1 MADPQLPNPV
11 SVQDSTGP
19 PGGPRGAADPA
30 EPAGP
35 KSPGSEL
42 TASGPT
48 GSGPTASEAA
58 GPREPQWR
66 VASSAIGLWTVQE
79 IIGALFLLIPAM
91 AASLFVP
98 DAAPG
103 WLVVATDILPWALA
117 AFFLGAVVVLPRYK
131 YAVHRWE
138 VTPDGIYTLTGWL
151 SRTWIL
157 VPISRIQTVDVTR
170 GPLQR
175 MFGLA
180 TVSVRTASAQ
190 GSVEIEQLEAY
201 TAAQVADDLS
211 KRANLYDDDA
221 T

>member
-1 MADPQLPNPV
+1 MTDPLVDSSV
-11 SVQDSTGP
+11 SRPEPREPTGATASY
-19 PGGPRGAADPA
+19 GAAQLQGEARIESLPA
-30 EPAGP
+30 SAAG
-35 KSPGSEL
+35 S
-42 TASGPT
+42 ASRSPT
-48 GSGPTASEAA
+48 GRPS

-66 VASSAIGLWTVQE
+66 VARSAIGLWTVGA
-79 IIGALFLLIPAM
+79 IGTALVVLIPVSI
-91 AASLFVP
+91 AAVLIP
-98 DAAPG
+98 DSAVR
-103 WLVVATDILPWALA
+103 WLVVVTDILPWVLA
-117 AFFLGAVVVLPRYK
+117 AFFVVEILALPWYK

-138 VTPDGIYTLTGWL
+138 VTPDGVYTLTGWL

-180 TVSVRTASAQ
+180 SVSVRTASAH
-190 GSVEIEQLEAY
+190 GSVEIHQLDAY

>member
-1 MADPQLPNPV
+1 MTEPEPASAATMQEMQARSAPPERRDASAEAQAGAEAD
-11 SVQDSTGP
+11 
-19 PGGPRGAADPA
+19 ADALADAGELSGPA
-30 EPAGP
+30 EAR
-35 KSPGSEL
+35 
-42 TASGPT
+42 
-48 GSGPTASEAA
+48 AA
-58 GPREPQWR
+58 VPREPQWR
-66 VASSAIGLWTVQE
+66 VARSAIGLWTVE
-79 IIGALFLLIPAM
+79 AIIQSLFLLIPAV
-91 AASLFVP
+91 AAALFVP
-98 DAAPG
+98 EDAPG
-103 WLVVATDILPWALA
+103 WLVWASDVLPWALA
-117 AFFLGAVVVLPRYK
+117 VLLLGGILLLPRYK

-138 VTPDGIYTLTGWL
+138 VTADGVYTLTGWL

-180 TVSVRTASAQ
+180 SVSVRTASAH
-190 GSVEIEQLEAY
+190 GSVEIHQLEHY

>member
-1 MADPQLPNPV
+1 MSDPQPPGPV
-11 SVQDSTGP
+11 SVQESTGTPAP
-19 PGGPRGAADPA
+19 PSGVDAGDA
-30 EPAGP
+30 E
-35 KSPGSEL
+35 K
-42 TASGPT
+42 TAPS
-48 GSGPTASEAA
+48 

-79 IIGALFLLIPAM
+79 IIGALLFLIPAV

-98 DAAPG
+98 DAAPR
-103 WLVVATDILPWALA
+103 WLVVATDILPWALV
-117 AFFLGAVVVLPRYK
+117 AFFLVEIFVLPRYK
-131 YAVHRWE
+131 YAIHRWE
-138 VTPDGIYTLTGWL
+138 VTADGIFTLTGWL

-180 TVSVRTASAQ
+180 TVSVRTASAH
-190 GSVEIEQLEAY
+190 GSVEIQQLESY

>member
-1 MADPQLPNPV
+1 MLARILANPLTERVIITLIIVNAVTLGLETSDTVMA
-11 SVQDSTGP
+11 SWGP
-19 PGGPRGAADPA
+19 F
-30 EPAGP
+30 
-35 KSPGSEL
+35 L
-42 TASGPT
+42 
-48 GSGPTASEAA
+48 EALDH
-58 GPREPQWR
+58 
-66 VASSAIGLWTVQE
+66 AILAVFVVE
-79 IIGALFLLIPAM
+79 I
-91 AASLFVP
+91 
-98 DAAPG
+98 
-103 WLVVATDILPWALA
+103 LA
-117 AFFLGAVVVLPRYK
+117 LPRYK

-138 VTPDGIYTLTGWL
+138 VTADGVYTLTGWL

-180 TVSVRTASAQ
+180 SVSVRTASAH
-190 GSVEIEQLEAY
+190 GSVEIHQLDSY

>member
-1 MADPQLPNPV
+1 M
-11 SVQDSTGP
+11 
-19 PGGPRGAADPA
+19 
-30 EPAGP
+30 
-35 KSPGSEL
+35 
-42 TASGPT
+42 
-48 GSGPTASEAA
+48 
-58 GPREPQWR
+58 
-66 VASSAIGLWTVQE
+66 ASSAIGLWTVQE

>member
-1 MADPQLPNPV
+1 M
-11 SVQDSTGP
+11 
-19 PGGPRGAADPA
+19 
-30 EPAGP
+30 
-35 KSPGSEL
+35 
-42 TASGPT
+42 
-48 GSGPTASEAA
+48 
-58 GPREPQWR
+58 
-66 VASSAIGLWTVQE
+66 ASSAIGLWTVQE

-170 GPLQR
+170 GLLQR

-201 TAAQVADDLS
+201 TAAQVADDLA
-211 KRANLYDDDA
+211 KRANLHDDDA

>member
-1 MADPQLPNPV
+1 MTD
-11 SVQDSTGP
+11 
-19 PGGPRGAADPA
+19 PRGAASRSHNDPSGTA
-30 EPAGP
+30 TETVDAPQSEDETGSESMAGSQAQWPAGQV
-35 KSPGSEL
+35 S
-42 TASGPT
+42 
-48 GSGPTASEAA
+48 

-66 VASSAIGLWTVQE
+66 VARSAIGLWTVGA
-79 IIGALFLLIPAM
+79 IGTAFAILIPVTIASVLIPAT
-91 AASLFVP
+91 AAR
-98 DAAPG
+98 
-103 WLVVATDILPWALA
+103 WLIVVTDILPWVLA
-117 AFFLGAVVVLPRYK
+117 ALFVVEILALPRYK

-138 VTPDGIYTLTGWL
+138 VTADGVYTLTGWL

-180 TVSVRTASAQ
+180 SVSVRTASAH
-190 GSVEIEQLEAY
+190 GSVEIHQLDAY

>member
-1 MADPQLPNPV
+1 MTDPQPTDPV
-11 SVQDSTGP
+11 SVQDATGS
-19 PGGPRGAADPA
+19 RGEAQSA
-30 EPAGP
+30 EPAAS
-35 KSPGSEL
+35 KSTGAE
-42 TASGPT
+42 PT
-48 GSGPTASEAA
+48 VSDA

-66 VASSAIGLWTVQE
+66 VAGSAIGLWTVQE
-79 IIGALFLLIPAM
+79 IIGALFLLVPAM

-98 DAAPG
+98 DTAPR
-103 WLVVATDILPWALA
+103 WLVAATDILPWALA
-117 AFFLGAVVVLPRYK
+117 AYFLVEVIVLPRYK

-175 MFGLA
+175 LFGLA

>member
-1 MADPQLPNPV
+1 VTESETP
-11 SVQDSTGP
+11 S
-19 PGGPRGAADPA
+19 AATVA
-30 EPAGP
+30 EPAPEANATAKGP
-35 KSPGSEL
+35 YTSQ
-42 TASGPT
+42 AQ
-48 GSGPTASEAA
+48 
-58 GPREPQWR
+58 PREPQWQ

-79 IIGALFLLIPAM
+79 VIGALFFLIPAA
-91 AASLFVP
+91 AASIFVP
-98 DAAPG
+98 DDAPR
-103 WLVVATDILPWALA
+103 WLVVGTDILPWALA
-117 AFFLGAVVVLPRYK
+117 ALFLAEILILPRYK

-138 VTPDGIYTLTGWL
+138 VTNDGIYTRSGWL

-180 TVSVRTASAQ
+180 SVSVRTASAH
-190 GSVEIEQLEAY
+190 GSVEIDQLDQL

>member
-1 MADPQLPNPV
+1 MADPRAPGPV
-11 SVQDSTGP
+11 SVQNVTGP
-19 PGGPRGAADPA
+19 HSGPHGTADPA
-30 EPAGP
+30 EPMGSEP
-35 KSPGSEL
+35 PQSEL

-48 GSGPTASEAA
+48 ASGLTASGAD

-98 DAAPG
+98 DAAPR
-103 WLVVATDILPWALA
+103 WLVVTSDILPWALA
-117 AFFLGAVVVLPRYK
+117 AFFLAEVVVLPRYK

-190 GSVEIEQLEAY
+190 GSIEIEQLEAY

>member
-1 MADPQLPNPV
+1 M
-11 SVQDSTGP
+11 TE
-19 PGGPRGAADPA
+19 PG
-30 EPAGP
+30 PAGP
-35 KSPGSEL
+35 TSVQASVGSERGL
-42 TASGPT
+42 GSSDEPPSEPPDPFGTSRPSEQSGGSRPT
-48 GSGPTASEAA
+48 

-66 VASSAIGLWTVQE
+66 VAPSAIGLWTVQE
-79 IIGALFLLIPAM
+79 IIGALFFLIPAM
-91 AASLFVP
+91 AASVFVP
-98 DAAPG
+98 EIAPS
-103 WLVVATDILPWALA
+103 WLVVSTDVLPWVLA
-117 AFFLGAVVVLPRYK
+117 AFLVAAVLVLPRYK

-170 GPLQR
+170 GPMQR

-180 TVSVRTASAQ
+180 SVSVRTASAQ
-190 GSVEIEQLEAY
+190 GSVEIHQLAAY

>member
-1 MADPQLPNPV
+1 MTEPGPAAPT
-11 SVQDSTGP
+11 SVRAP
-19 PGGPRGAADPA
+19 L
-30 EPAGP
+30 
-35 KSPGSEL
+35 GSERV
-42 TASGPT
+42 SGSSEERQAEE
-48 GSGPTASEAA
+48 SGESRPS

-66 VASSAIGLWTVQE
+66 VAPSAIGLWRVQE
-79 IIGALFLLIPAM
+79 IIGALFYLIPAV
-91 AASLFVP
+91 AAAVFVP
-98 DAAPG
+98 EAAPA
-103 WLVVATDILPWALA
+103 WLVVTTDVLPWALA
-117 AFFLGAVVVLPRYK
+117 AFFVAVILVLPRFK

-138 VTPDGIYTLTGWL
+138 VTADGIYTLTGWL

-170 GPLQR
+170 GPMQR

-180 TVSVRTASAQ
+180 SVSVRTASAQ
-190 GSVEIEQLEAY
+190 GSVEIHQLDAY